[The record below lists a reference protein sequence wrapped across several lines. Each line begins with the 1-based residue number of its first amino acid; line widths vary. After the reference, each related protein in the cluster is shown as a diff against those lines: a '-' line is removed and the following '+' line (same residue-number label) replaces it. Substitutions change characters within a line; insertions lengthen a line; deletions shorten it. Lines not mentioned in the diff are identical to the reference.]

1 MKLDG
6 ADKAGLYT
14 DFKDL
19 NQLKSAE
26 NRNDPESLKR
36 VAKEFEQLF
45 MNMMMQSMRKAN
57 ESFGEDNFTNSK
69 ETRFFQDMLDN
80 QLTLEMSK
88 DKGIGIAEVLV
99 RQLSG
104 LQSKQSSSSDQPDLS
119 SIPTIDSL
127 RQMLAEADVGRKDIP
142 PGVTK
147 VNAADEARR
156 EQTAQTQIPRAIVSS
171 AQSRE
176 ELPDSFESPEE
187 FVAAFAPLANR
198 AAEELGVEPR
208 VLVAQAALETG
219 WGKFISKSEDG
230 NSSYNLFNIKA
241 DERWDGD
248 SVNIRTLEYRDGV
261 AQRER
266 ASFRSYE
273 SYNDSFDDYVEFLKS
288 SPRYEQALSQA
299 NDPQAYLGGLQ
310 DAGYATDPHY
320 ADKVYE
326 ISQRPL
332 MLAVNDIKTN

>member
-1 MKLDG
+1 MKLD
-6 ADKAGLYT
+6 ATDKTGLYT
-14 DFKDL
+14 DFSDL
-19 NQLKSAE
+19 NKLKSAE
-26 NRNDPESLKR
+26 NRNDPEALKR

-80 QLTLEMSK
+80 QLTLEMGK
-88 DKGIGIAEVLV
+88 NDGIGIAEILV

-104 LQSKQSSSSDQPDLS
+104 RQGRDVTAKEVEQLS
-119 SIPTIDSL
+119 QLPAMDSL
-127 RQMLAEADVGRKDIP
+127 RQMLAEAEAGKKEVP
-142 PGVTK
+142 PGITK
-147 VNAADEARR
+147 VNAADEAKRDHL
-156 EQTAQTQIPRAIVSS
+156 AQTQIPRAVVSS

-176 ELPDSFESPEE
+176 ELPESFESPEE

-198 AAEELGVEPR
+198 AAEALGVEPR

-230 NSSYNLFNIKA
+230 SSSYNLFNIKA
-241 DERWDGD
+241 DGRWGGD
-248 SVNIRTLEYRDGV
+248 SVNISTLEYRDGV

-266 ASFRSYE
+266 ASFRSYD

-288 SPRYEQALSQA
+288 SPRYEQALTQA
-299 NDPQAYLGGLQ
+299 SDSQAYLGGLQ

-320 ADKVYE
+320 AEKVYE